1 MKKKVKY
8 ISTPFHKKNIRFGD
22 TVLPHTYKSKTTV
35 EKIARFKHLFYLCR
49 QIEKYYGSQQ

>member
-1 MKKKVKY
+1 MIKNMKC
-8 ISTPFHKKNIRFGD
+8 ISIPF
-22 TVLPHTYKSKTTV
+22 PQKTFVSEIQNSAAHLQEQTIA